1 MKNLIIKSLFLA
13 LLFCA
18 NTAMVSE
25 QPQTITKDSIAIDLA
40 VDFKGKLSKDAV
52 IEFRIPKGRLVT
64 EQLTKNWSK
73 SFTVETGFNFYF
85 RVKGNLKGQLKTKAS
100 IIDGDDT
107 NISRNNMNY
116 DTFTDFDIVKE
127 ETL

>member
-1 MKNLIIKSLFLA
+1 MKNLIVKSLLLA
-13 LLFCA
+13 LLFCT
-18 NTAMVSE
+18 NTAMLSE
-25 QPQTITKDSIAIDLA
+25 QSEPTVKDPIAIELE
-40 VDFKGKLSKDAV
+40 VDFKGKLNKDAI
-52 IEFRIPKGRLVT
+52 IEFRIPNGRLVT

-127 ETL
+127 EIL